1 MGLVKH
7 VAKEFFKE
15 VYDKSREF
23 FEFVLPPIDL
33 NEENDNLIV
42 TVDIPGF
49 DKSDIKVSMNGN
61 VLSINAEKKDVANG
75 RTIMK
80 QRPRVIDKKMRL
92 PITVKEGEEKVNS
105 AKYTDGVLTIEIPI
119 TKKGKEISLDKR
131 FLAATNIPIIAAD
144 AIIPI
149 IPSVSFDWN
158 RNAEPKNTAPD
169 KMLPDNNVFEP
180 CLFFCSRTRFSSM
193 NFFISG
199 AIVRVSSSVFANLL
213 NECLISSMYASL
225 IKCSSSKISLRT
237 LMNLKSTL
245 CVW

>member
-15 VYDKSREF
+15 VDDKSREF

-33 NEENDNLIV
+33 HEENDNLIV

-49 DKSDIKVSMNGN
+49 DKSDIKVTMNSN

-119 TKKGKEISLDKR
+119 TKKGKEISLD
-131 FLAATNIPIIAAD
+131 
-144 AIIPI
+144 
-149 IPSVSFDWN
+149 
-158 RNAEPKNTAPD
+158 
-169 KMLPDNNVFEP
+169 
-180 CLFFCSRTRFSSM
+180 
-193 NFFISG
+193 
-199 AIVRVSSSVFANLL
+199 
-213 NECLISSMYASL
+213 
-225 IKCSSSKISLRT
+225 
-237 LMNLKSTL
+237 
-245 CVW
+245 

>member
-15 VYDKSREF
+15 IDDKSREF

-33 NEENDNLIV
+33 HEENDNLVV

-49 DKSDIKVSMNGN
+49 VKNDIKVSMNGN

-105 AKYTDGVLTIEIPI
+105 AKYVDGVLTIEIPI
-119 TKKGKEISLDKR
+119 TKKGKEISLD
-131 FLAATNIPIIAAD
+131 
-144 AIIPI
+144 
-149 IPSVSFDWN
+149 
-158 RNAEPKNTAPD
+158 
-169 KMLPDNNVFEP
+169 
-180 CLFFCSRTRFSSM
+180 
-193 NFFISG
+193 
-199 AIVRVSSSVFANLL
+199 
-213 NECLISSMYASL
+213 
-225 IKCSSSKISLRT
+225 
-237 LMNLKSTL
+237 
-245 CVW
+245 

>member
-15 VYDKSREF
+15 IDDKSREF

-33 NEENDNLIV
+33 HEENDNLIV

-49 DKSDIKVSMNGN
+49 DKSDIKVSINGN
-61 VLSINAEKKDVANG
+61 ILSINAEKKDNKNG

-119 TKKGKEISLDKR
+119 TRNGKEISLD
-131 FLAATNIPIIAAD
+131 
-144 AIIPI
+144 
-149 IPSVSFDWN
+149 
-158 RNAEPKNTAPD
+158 
-169 KMLPDNNVFEP
+169 
-180 CLFFCSRTRFSSM
+180 
-193 NFFISG
+193 
-199 AIVRVSSSVFANLL
+199 
-213 NECLISSMYASL
+213 
-225 IKCSSSKISLRT
+225 
-237 LMNLKSTL
+237 
-245 CVW
+245 